1 MTRELNLLAGI
12 FKNLVVEKSS
22 TNGSQDPIVLK
33 LPAKLIATIKKID
46 QDLALLAWKG
56 KSFYVQIDT
65 PVKENELLLLQL
77 KKESQGKQFYQVIAR
92 SPAEGE
98 NPGTTSWYVF
108 PLQKENTPPLP
119 FLKLN
124 YFQHQKRN
132 YNDEPAGPSLEIAL
146 QTRHL
151 GFIILRLSS
160 LAPPYTCRLLVEEE
174 GYGTLL
180 QSSLPLLQ
188 EQLEKQSLPVIFL
201 PFKVIPSPEKKTD
214 ETESNLFL
222 DKKA

>member
-1 MTRELNLLAGI
+1 MTRELSLLAGI

-22 TNGSQDPIVLK
+22 ATGSNDSTALK
-33 LPAKLIATIKKID
+33 LPVKFIAIIKKIN
-46 QDLALLAWKG
+46 QELALLTWKG

-98 NPGTTSWYVF
+98 NSCTTSWYVF
-108 PLQKENTPPLP
+108 PPQRENTPPLP

-132 YNDEPAGPSLEIAL
+132 YDDEPTGPSLEIAL

-151 GFIILRLSS
+151 GFIILRFSS
-160 LAPPYTCRLLVEEE
+160 FTSPYTCRLLVERED
-174 GYGTLL
+174 YGTLL
-180 QSSLPLLQ
+180 QSSLSLLQ
-188 EQLEKQSLPVIFL
+188 EQLEKQSLPIIFL
-201 PFKVIPSPEKKTD
+201 PFKVISSPNKKTD
-214 ETESNLFL
+214 ETELNLFL